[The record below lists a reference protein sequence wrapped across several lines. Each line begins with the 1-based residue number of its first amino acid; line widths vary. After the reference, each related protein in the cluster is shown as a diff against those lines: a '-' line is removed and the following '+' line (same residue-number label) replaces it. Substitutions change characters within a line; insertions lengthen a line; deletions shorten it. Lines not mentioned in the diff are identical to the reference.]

1 MDDLDHNL
9 STEHQREGDAR
20 RSKDTLDRDR
30 TGGIPANREKSEP
43 FVRDDEQE
51 QAEERA
57 DLEELQTGQTGDLGE
72 QGNENETNRT
82 DTQNVRDTSSIPPTP
97 SQAEGERGATDVEN
111 EKGAE
116 IDPATCE
123 DHAEYPQDR
132 KSVEEG
138 KRGAVRVD
146 LGGRRIVKKKNI
158 I

>member
-1 MDDLDHNL
+1 MDDLDHSL

-72 QGNENETNRT
+72 QGNENETNR
-82 DTQNVRDTSSIPPTP
+82 RSEEHTSELQSLMRI
-97 SQAEGERGATDVEN
+97 SYDVF
-111 EKGAE
+111 
-116 IDPATCE
+116 C
-123 DHAEYPQDR
+123 
-132 KSVEEG
+132 
-138 KRGAVRVD
+138 
-146 LGGRRIVKKKNI
+146 LKKKKKQKKTP
-158 I
+158 

>member
-51 QAEERA
+51 PAEERA

-82 DTQNVRDTSSIPPTP
+82 DTQK
-97 SQAEGERGATDVEN
+97 E
-111 EKGAE
+111 
-116 IDPATCE
+116 
-123 DHAEYPQDR
+123 DR
-132 KSVEEG
+132 KST
-138 KRGAVRVD
+138 R
-146 LGGRRIVKKKNI
+146 LNSSH
-158 I
+158 

>member
-72 QGNENETNRT
+72 QGNENETNRK
-82 DTQNVRDTSSIPPTP
+82 DTPNVRDTSSIPPTP
-97 SQAEGERGATDVEN
+97 SQAAGERGATDVEN
-111 EKGAE
+111 ETGARSE
-116 IDPATCE
+116 ESSVGKAGVGTS
-123 DHAEYPQDR
+123 
-132 KSVEEG
+132 KS
-138 KRGAVRVD
+138 RGAP
-146 LGGRRIVKKKNI
+146 
-158 I
+158 